1 MFRPRGRKLSGVICM
16 DREGASVL
24 GAYLLAFRR
33 MGFVAQIGL
42 RSYFPLNR
50 TDLAYGL
57 CLGDAKRCEAV

>member
-1 MFRPRGRKLSGVICM
+1 LMQMWLFLVHLTILAASGVQVPEWV
-16 DREGASVL
+16 RA
-24 GAYLLAFRR
+24 
-33 MGFVAQIGL
+33 GFVAQIGL